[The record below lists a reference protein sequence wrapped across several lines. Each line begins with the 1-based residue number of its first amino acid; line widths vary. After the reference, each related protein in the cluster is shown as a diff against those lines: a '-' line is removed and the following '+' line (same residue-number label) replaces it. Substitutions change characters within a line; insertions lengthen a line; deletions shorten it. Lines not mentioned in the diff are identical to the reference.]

1 MALMPRKI
9 KYRKSQKGKTRGIAS
24 SGNKIHFGEY
34 GLKAIENGLIRSN
47 HIEACRVVVA
57 RKMKGVGKLWI
68 NIFPHKPVTKKPA
81 ETRMGKGKGELD
93 HWVAVI
99 KRGKVVFEL
108 GGVPE
113 DFAKTVLRLVSFKL
127 PVKTKFISRA
137 GAGHS

>member
-9 KYRKSQKGKTRGIAS
+9 KYRKSQKGKIRGIAT

-99 KRGKVVFEL
+99 KRGKVVFEIS
-108 GGVPE
+108 GVPE
-113 DFAKTVLRLVSFKL
+113 DFAKMVLRLVSFKL
-127 PVKTKFISRA
+127 PVKTKFISRV
-137 GAGHS
+137 GVDH